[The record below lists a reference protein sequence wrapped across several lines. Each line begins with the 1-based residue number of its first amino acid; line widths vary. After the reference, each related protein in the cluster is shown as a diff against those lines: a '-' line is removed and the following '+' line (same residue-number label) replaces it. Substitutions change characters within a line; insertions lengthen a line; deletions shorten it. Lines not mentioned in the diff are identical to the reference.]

1 MNVDLVTCEKNVE
14 IRIAAQVIQLLRWAA
29 EGSASGRACATRFF
43 PFPLSSQA
51 WRPSTPPD
59 NQEGGFRA
67 QHARHTRADAPPR
80 DRVAG
85 AYPGFPLARVSWRA
99 TWRRHRPC
107 SRRSIP
113 HHTPKAR
120 DDRRARGWECSA
132 SATRRTRPR
141 STHPHPRSANPPFW
155 FSAGA
160 ERRHHR
166 RARTT
171 THTTPS
177 SRRVA
182 YMARLSRD
190 PRCARCSAHL
200 KPRHGGRGRRVALC
214 ASASSKKS
222 KGLVS

>member
-1 MNVDLVTCEKNVE
+1 MRARRGFFRSLSPRRPGVPRHHPTT
-14 IRIAAQVIQLLRWAA
+14 RR
-29 EGSASGRACATRFF
+29 EGFA
-43 PFPLSSQA
+43 
-51 WRPSTPPD
+51 PSTRATPAPTYRPATTSPARTR
-59 NQEGGFRA
+59 GFPSRA
-67 QHARHTRADAPPR
+67 ILHARHGAV
-80 DRVAG
+80 VA
-85 AYPGFPLARVSWRA
+85 LALVSLS
-99 TWRRHRPC
+99 P
-107 SRRSIP
+107 I
-113 HHTPKAR
+113 HTTQAR
-120 DDRRARGWECSA
+120 DDRGACGWGYSGRGG
-132 SATRRTRPR
+132 RRTRSPR
-141 STHPHPRSANPPFW
+141 AHPHPRSANPPFW

-182 YMARLSRD
+182 YIARLSRD

-214 ASASSKKS
+214 ASAVEKKS